1 MSRHSLQHLPGI
13 LAFAHDLLRRALRPG
28 DCAVDAT
35 AGNGHD
41 TLLLAQ
47 CVGEHGKVYAF
58 DVQASALAATQAR
71 LQQAGLQDRAILIA
85 DSHARLRQ
93 HVPPGLRAAVFN
105 LGYLPGSNK
114 TVVTQAASTLS
125 ALEQTLDLLQPGG
138 IVVLVIYSGHP
149 GGNAESQAVQDWVQ
163 ALNPQQALAV
173 QYGLLNQNGTPPY
186 VIAIEKRLP
195 APTYQPSSLP
205 DGLAGK
211 PSLKNPNWKPE

>member
-1 MSRHSLQHLPGI
+1 MSRHNLQHLPGI
-13 LAFAHDLLRRALRPG
+13 LAFAHDVLQRALRPG

-41 TLLLAQ
+41 TMLLAQ
-47 CVGEHGKVYAF
+47 CVGKHGKVYAF
-58 DVQASALAATQAR
+58 DVQTSALAATQAR

-105 LGYLPGSNK
+105 LGYLPGSDK

-125 ALEQTLDLLQPGG
+125 ALEQALDLLQPGG

-163 ALNPQQALAV
+163 SLNPQQALAV
-173 QYGLLNQNGTPPY
+173 QYGLLNQNGMPPY
-186 VIAIEKRLP
+186 VIAIEKRKPHP
-195 APTYQPSSLP
+195 ACQHTPASPT
-205 DGLAGK
+205 LA
-211 PSLKNPNWKPE
+211 